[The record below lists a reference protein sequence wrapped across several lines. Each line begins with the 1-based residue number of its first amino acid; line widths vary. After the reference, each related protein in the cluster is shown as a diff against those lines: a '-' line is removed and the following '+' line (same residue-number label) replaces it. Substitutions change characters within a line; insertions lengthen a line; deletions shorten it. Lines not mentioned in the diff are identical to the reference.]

1 VTNTRITHATPSALY
16 AHSPSRYWEDDGKVP
31 IPSRKSC
38 KDIARQLVEDDPG
51 RFINVSYSIDII
63 VIFHYLSSLLIK
75 IVCRGLW
82 RLIQDVILHDD
93 NCITTSFNG
102 VTDIFNGGGGL
113 IEIIYIYICIIYYII

>member
-1 VTNTRITHATPSALY
+1 MSRRDYYNNNNMTCLNFGRCICIYFFGSGKSTGIVTNTRITHATPSALY

-63 VIFHYLSSLLIK
+63 VIFHYLSSLLMW
-75 IVCRGLW
+75 L
-82 RLIQDVILHDD
+82 
-93 NCITTSFNG
+93 
-102 VTDIFNGGGGL
+102 
-113 IEIIYIYICIIYYII
+113 